1 MSKLRIL
8 SCGFMLSVCVPA
20 LAQSPVIN
28 VRTGLWEV
36 TSERTSQGMPQMPKT
51 MPQLPPEVLAAMP
64 PAQRKQIENAM
75 KTTRSNIGGSSVKK
89 SCVTRETLARGLTLG
104 EKSDSSCKRT
114 VRTQSPSKWEMQ
126 EICTDARG
134 QHVVHVRYEA
144 PTPATINGTV
154 NITMNE
160 GGRKMSMK
168 NVMHGRWIGPDCG
181 DVKPQ

>member
-8 SCGFMLSVCVPA
+8 SCSLMLSVCVPA
-20 LAQSPVIN
+20 LAQTSVIN

-36 TSERTSQGMPQMPKT
+36 TSERTSQGMPQMPKS

-75 KTTRSNIGGSSVKK
+75 KSARANTGGSSVKK

-104 EKSDSSCKRT
+104 GKDDPSCKRT
-114 VRTQSPSKWEMQ
+114 VHTQSATKWEMQ

-134 QHVVHVRYEA
+134 QHVFHVRYEA
-144 PTPATINGTV
+144 PTPTTINGTV
-154 NITMNE
+154 NITMNN
-160 GGRKMSMK
+160 GGRTMSMK
-168 NVMHGRWIGPDCG
+168 NVMRGRWLGPDCG
-181 DVKPQ
+181 DVKPK